1 MLHKV
6 FKLRELF
13 PELAKEK
20 LETLSETRRKY
31 IESVGKTDECW
42 APYIEP
48 TVTAYCPNVSPELD
62 QNAKRISVL
71 ICPGG
76 SYEFCSFREAEP
88 IALAFNSLGYNA
100 FVLNYSVAP
109 VRYPQ
114 ALLEVSASVALI
126 RSKAEYF
133 HADPQK
139 IAVCGFSA
147 GGHLAASLG
156 VFWNEQF
163 ITDTLSIGEGS
174 NRPNAMILGYPV
186 ITSGKYAHQGS
197 MDCLLGKNAPKE
209 LVEKMSLELQVS
221 ENTPPT
227 FIWHTFDDDC
237 VPCENTLLFANALRG
252 KNIPFELHIFP
263 KGVHGLS
270 LSNKITAKYKEQDLP
285 HVAKWFNLCHEW
297 LELIFNS

>member
-13 PELAKEK
+13 PELAKES
-20 LETLSETRRKY
+20 LESLSEARRKH
-31 IESVGKTDECW
+31 IESVGKANECW
-42 APYIEP
+42 AAYREP
-48 TVTAYCPNVSPELD
+48 TLTAYCPDVSPEID
-62 QNAKRISVL
+62 KNSKRISIL

-88 IALAFNSLGYNA
+88 IALAFNALGYNA

-114 ALLEVSASVALI
+114 ALLEVSASMALI
-126 RSKAEYF
+126 RNKAEIF

-156 VFWNEQF
+156 VFWNEEF
-163 ITDTLSIGEGS
+163 ISDTLGIEKCS
-174 NRPNAMILGYPV
+174 NKPNAMILGYPV
-186 ITSGKYAHQGS
+186 ITSGEYTHQGS
-197 MDCLLGKNAPKE
+197 MNCLLGKNAPKE

-221 ENTPPT
+221 ENTPPA
-227 FIWHTFDDDC
+227 FIWHTFEDDC
-237 VPCENTLLFANALRG
+237 VPCENALLFANALRK
-252 KNIPFELHIFP
+252 KNIPFELHIFQN
-263 KGVHGLS
+263 GGHGLS
-270 LSNKITAKYKEQDLP
+270 LCNKVTSKFDEQNIP
-285 HVAKWFNLCHEW
+285 HVSNWFQLCHEW
-297 LELIFNS
+297 LEVLFNS